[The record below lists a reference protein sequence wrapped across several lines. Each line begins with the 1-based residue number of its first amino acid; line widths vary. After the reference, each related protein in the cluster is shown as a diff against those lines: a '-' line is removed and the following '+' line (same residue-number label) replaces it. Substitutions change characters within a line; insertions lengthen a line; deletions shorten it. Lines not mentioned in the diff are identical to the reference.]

1 MFSEIKI
8 KIFFSFLKLG
18 RKYYVFDSV
27 TLIQERPLTALGLPD
42 SLTHIDAAFVW
53 GHNNRTYL
61 FSGTL
66 YWVLDHDTGRVELDY
81 PRDLSIW
88 SGIGYNIDA
97 AFQYTDG
104 KTYFF
109 KGTGYW
115 EFNDNLMRT
124 THPRKLSSAHKWMK
138 CPRRV
143 NEVDDEYTRTAPL
156 ISENENLNNDFST
169 AFRTSGSLVILI
181 LCSIY
186 SLAWS

>member
-1 MFSEIKI
+1 MLLSI
-8 KIFFSFLKLG
+8 G

-27 TLIQERPLTALGLPD
+27 TLIQERPLTTLGLPE
-42 SLTHIDAAFVW
+42 SLDHIDAAFIW

-66 YWVLDHDTGRVELDY
+66 YWVLDENTGRVEYDY
-81 PRDLSIW
+81 PRALSIW
-88 SGIGYNIDA
+88 AGIGYNIDA
-97 AFQYTDG
+97 AFQYTDR

-115 EFNDNLMRT
+115 EFNDSRMRVV
-124 THPRKLSSAHKWMK
+124 HNRRLPSAQKWMK

-143 NEVDDEYTRTAPL
+143 NEIDDEYTRTAPL
-156 ISENENLNNDFST
+156 ISENDKLNNS
-169 AFRTSGSLVILI
+169 AFQTRGSLVILI

-186 SLAWS
+186 SLVWS